1 MIKFFRKIRYDL
13 MEKNKTGKYLK
24 YAIGEIILV
33 VIGILLALQINTWNT
48 ERISDKKMITYLD
61 NLKDDLKTDTLA
73 FSHRI
78 NFYKDFL
85 ENKKKLLSLS
95 HFENI
100 PTDSLE
106 NIFFPTYGNYEINTT
121 TFTKISNLGI
131 SEISKND
138 NLSRKI
144 YEYYTS
150 KLKYFNSIINWEIE
164 QTQNEANYWFNNQD
178 EYEVSNFFEF
188 PQFQDVNT
196 NRQNLIK
203 LISNPKGRNYLNSD
217 YERKQRVLS
226 VYQNIKKRAD
236 SLILG
241 IENEL
246 INK

>member
-1 MIKFFRKIRYDL
+1 M
-13 MEKNKTGKYLK
+13 K

-131 SEISKND
+131 SEISKNVFP
-138 NLSRKI
+138 I
-144 YEYYTS
+144 C
-150 KLKYFNSIINWEIE
+150 FWWE
-164 QTQNEANYWFNNQD
+164 
-178 EYEVSNFFEF
+178 
-188 PQFQDVNT
+188 
-196 NRQNLIK
+196 R
-203 LISNPKGRNYLNSD
+203 
-217 YERKQRVLS
+217 
-226 VYQNIKKRAD
+226 
-236 SLILG
+236 
-241 IENEL
+241 
-246 INK
+246 